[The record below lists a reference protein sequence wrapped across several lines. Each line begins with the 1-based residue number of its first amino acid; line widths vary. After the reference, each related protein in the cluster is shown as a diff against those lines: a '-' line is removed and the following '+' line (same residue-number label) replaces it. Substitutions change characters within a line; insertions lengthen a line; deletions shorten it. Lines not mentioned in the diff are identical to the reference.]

1 MRDLPSDRMIEV
13 DWSASWATGMA
24 VLPEG
29 SVDPA
34 FADLPGKIK
43 ADRRRPDNGTADDL
57 FLAARTALSDGV
69 SCVYCD

>member
-1 MRDLPSDRMIEV
+1 MSDLPSDRMIEV
-13 DWSASWATGMA
+13 DLSASWATGMA
-24 VLPEG
+24 VLPDG
-29 SVDPA
+29 SVDLE

-43 ADRRRPDNGTADDL
+43 TDRHRPDNGTTDDL